1 MRQPGSDARY
11 LASIALSNSLR
22 IELLLAP
29 VAEAFSPSVT
39 SIPIS
44 LKTVKMRKDLV
55 RLGVDHG
62 EALEDVVRGGVPCS
76 LPLMM
81 SCSATAITSS
91 SNLGSGFFRVLLPV
105 VSVLV
110 AVLAMRAISLTRSFP
125 HRRCGKRAPS
135 PTP

>member
-44 LKTVKMRKDLV
+44 LKTGGLMRWAQHL
-55 RLGVDHG
+55 L
-62 EALEDVVRGGVPCS
+62 LTT
-76 LPLMM
+76 LPG
-81 SCSATAITSS
+81 TE
-91 SNLGSGFFRVLLPV
+91 PV
-105 VSVLV
+105 S
-110 AVLAMRAISLTRSFP
+110 
-125 HRRCGKRAPS
+125 
-135 PTP
+135 